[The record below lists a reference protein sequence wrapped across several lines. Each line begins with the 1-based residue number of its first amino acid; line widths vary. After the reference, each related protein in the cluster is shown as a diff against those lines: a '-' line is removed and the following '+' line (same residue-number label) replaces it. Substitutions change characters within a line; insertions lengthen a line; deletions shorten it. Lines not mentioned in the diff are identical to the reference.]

1 MIKIFVTGATGFIG
15 ERLCHR
21 LAREGYFVHALYRNK
36 SKTGKLQHPNIL
48 LFKGNIQDAEK
59 IKTAMKDCD
68 YVFHMAAIAQ
78 VWAKPKERFHDINYK
93 ATQIIFELAKKLGVK
108 RVIFTSTAGVIGP
121 SDNGKVDEKTERKVD
136 FFSEYER
143 TKHLAETV
151 AKTYVE
157 QGLDIVIVNPTR
169 VYGPGELSVSNSVT
183 KMIWQYV
190 EGRFR
195 FLPGNGKSIGNY
207 VYVDDVVQGHLLA
220 LKHGNSGERYI
231 LGGSNVSYEAFFH
244 QLAEISNKKYRMIRL
259 PLALMI
265 VIAYMMLIWTKI
277 TGLKPL
283 ITPGWVKKFNH
294 NWEVSSDKA
303 LKELKYNPLSLKE
316 GFIKTMEW
324 LNQKNAKNP
333 YAI

>member
-1 MIKIFVTGATGFIG
+1 MTKIFVTGATGFIG
-15 ERLCHR
+15 ERLCQR
-21 LAREGYFVHALYRNK
+21 LAHEGYEVHALFRNI
-36 SKTGKLQHPNIL
+36 SKTGKLKHPNIR
-48 LFKGNIQDAEK
+48 LFRGDIQDAET
-59 IKTAMKDCD
+59 ITIAMKNCV
-68 YVFHMAAIAQ
+68 YVFHMAANAQ
-78 VWAKPKERFHDINYK
+78 VWAKQKELFYDINYK
-93 ATQIIFELAKKLGVK
+93 ATQIIFDLANKLYVK

-121 SDNGKVDEKTERKVD
+121 SINGKVNEESVRSTG

-143 TKHLAETV
+143 TKHLAETL

-157 QGLDIVIVNPTR
+157 KGLDIVIVNPTR

-183 KMIWQYV
+183 KMIKQYLQ
-190 EGRFR
+190 GRFR

-207 VYVDDVVQGHLLA
+207 VYVDDVVQGHMLA
-220 LKHGNSGERYI
+220 LKHGNTGERYI

-244 QLAEISNKKYRMIRL
+244 QLAELSNKKYRMIRL

-265 VIAYMMLIWTKI
+265 VIAYVMLVWTKI

-294 NWEVSSDKA
+294 NWDVSSDKA
-303 LKELKYNPLSLKE
+303 INELKYDPLSLKE

-324 LNQKNAKNP
+324 LNREN
-333 YAI
+333 